1 MSYRRSAIGLTVFLV
16 VAIVLTWMVG
26 ATLQRGVPGETS
38 SYSALFTDVSGL
50 RVGDDVR
57 MAGVQVGKVDD
68 IEIEGTAAEVT
79 FDVQSDQPL
88 YGNTQ
93 VAVTYQNL
101 IGQRYL
107 GLSLA
112 DFGAPE
118 LLSPGTQI
126 PIEHTE
132 PSFDLSS
139 LLNGF
144 QPLFG
149 MLDPEDVDNITSAL
163 IRALQGEDS
172 AIPIL
177 IAHTAALAESFA
189 GPDRILGTIIDNLSR
204 VVGDLS
210 QQSGQLSTTIA
221 QARKIFDGLYER
233 RDTLLDQTTQ
243 IAAVV
248 DRAAEVVNGAS
259 PALNRFIERDNGFAQ
274 HFVTNKETFAYLGFN
289 LPILLAGM
297 TRIVDQGAYLT
308 AYVCDIG
315 FSMVPGVDPLIA
327 RILGLA
333 SPSGKPEH
341 SPICR

>member
-1 MSYRRSAIGLTVFLV
+1 MSYRRPLVGVTLFLV
-16 VAIVLTWMVG
+16 IALVSTWMVG
-26 ATLQRGVPGETS
+26 ATLQRGVPGRTH
-38 SYSALFTDVSGL
+38 SYSAMFTDVSGL

-57 MAGVQVGKVDD
+57 MAGVQVGRVEAV
-68 IEIEGTAAEVT
+68 EIEGTAAEVT
-79 FDVQSDQPL
+79 FEVQRDQIL

-112 DFGAPE
+112 DFGEPE
-118 LLSPGTQI
+118 PLKPGARI
-126 PIEHTE
+126 PLEHTE
-132 PSFDLSS
+132 PSFDLSG

-149 MLDPEDVDNITSAL
+149 LLDPEDVDDITSAL

-172 AIPIL
+172 AIPTL
-177 IAHTAALAESFA
+177 IAQTATLAQSFA
-189 GPDRILGTIIDNLSR
+189 GPDEILGSIIDNLSR
-204 VVGDLS
+204 VVGDLAK
-210 QQSGQLSTTIA
+210 QTGDLATTIG
-221 QARKIFDGLYER
+221 QTRKIFDGLYER
-233 RDTLLDQTTQ
+233 RDTLLDQTAA

-248 DRAAEVVNGAS
+248 DRASHVVQGAAPS
-259 PALNRFIERDNGFAQ
+259 MNRFIERPSGFAA
-274 HFVTNKETFAYLGFN
+274 HFVNNKASFAYLAYN
-289 LPILLAGM
+289 LPLLLQTLG
-297 TRIVDQGAYLT
+297 RIVDQGAYLT

-315 FSMVPGVDPLIA
+315 FSVVPGIDPLIA
-327 RILGLA
+327 SILGIA